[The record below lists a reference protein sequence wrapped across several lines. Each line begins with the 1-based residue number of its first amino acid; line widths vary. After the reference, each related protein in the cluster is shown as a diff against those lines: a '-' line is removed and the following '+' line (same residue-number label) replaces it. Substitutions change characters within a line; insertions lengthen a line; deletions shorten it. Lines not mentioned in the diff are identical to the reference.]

1 MLMEISSSFAGT
13 LLKPFKK
20 TVTLRDTMNY
30 AAGVFDA
37 NPLYLDDERPGG
49 IIAPPMFAVTLTWPI
64 IGNIWDYI
72 EDASFPKELLIT
84 NVHFTEHLQFS
95 RPVRPGDE
103 LVVKGEITAILPRRA
118 GTLIVIKLVAA
129 DGKGDHVFTE
139 HIGGMLRGVKCTGQG
154 MGEENLPLS
163 LGTDE
168 TTPVWEKPVLI
179 NPLAAHIYDACADI
193 HFPIHTSPRF
203 AHDVGLPGIILQGTA
218 TLAYAVREITDAEA
232 SGDPSRINTIA
243 CRFTGMV
250 MPGTKINIR
259 LLHRDGKGGLF
270 FNVLD
275 DKGKQAIGNG
285 YIGIDVE

>member
-1 MLMEISSSFAGT
+1 MLMEISPSFTGT

-30 AAGVFDA
+30 AAGTFDA

-49 IIAPPMFAVTLTWPI
+49 IIAHPVFAVTLTWPV

-72 EDASFPKELLIT
+72 EDPGFPRELLIT

-95 RPVRPGDE
+95 RPIIPGDE
-103 LVVKGEITAILPRRA
+103 LEIRGEISAILARRA
-118 GTLIVIKLVAA
+118 GTLTVIKLVAA
-129 DGKGDHVFTE
+129 DSKGDHVFTE
-139 HIGGMLRGVKCTGQG
+139 HIGGMLRGVKCTGQSR
-154 MGEENLPLS
+154 GEDNLPS
-163 LGTDE
+163 YPGTDE

-203 AHDVGLPGIILQGTA
+203 AHDVGLPGIIIQGTA
-218 TLAYAVREITDAEA
+218 TLAYAVSEITDAEA

-243 CRFTGMV
+243 CRFKGMV
-250 MPGTKINIR
+250 MPGTEIKIR
-259 LLHRDGKGGLF
+259 LIHRDGHGGLYF
-270 FNVLD
+270 DVLN
-275 DKGKQAIGNG
+275 DKGKQALGNG
-285 YIGIDVE
+285 YIGIDAE